1 MHVTLSFPRHPMPDR
16 MRDSNPYRAPE
27 SRVAVPDDTNL
38 EVVIAGQKLVILAAQ
53 VYFLSAA
60 ARMFIGAFAFIG
72 AFISLVLALVGIVR
86 LGRGM
91 GDSTAT
97 KALYV
102 VLMFIP
108 VVGLIVLLVLNSR
121 ATRRLQAA
129 GHHVGFLG
137 VDR

>member
-1 MHVTLSFPRHPMPDR
+1 
-16 MRDSNPYRAPE
+16 MRDSNPYRSPE
-27 SRVAVPDDTNL
+27 SRVAVSDDGNL
-38 EVVIAGQKLVILAAQ
+38 DAVIAGQKLVILAAQ

-60 ARMFIGAFAFIG
+60 ARMFIGVFAFIG
-72 AFISLVLALVGIVR
+72 AFVALVLALFGIVR
-86 LGRGM
+86 LGGGM

-97 KALYV
+97 RTLCV

-121 ATRRLQAA
+121 ATNRLRAA
-129 GHHVGFLG
+129 GYRVGFLG

>member
-1 MHVTLSFPRHPMPDR
+1 
-16 MRDSNPYRAPE
+16 MRDSNPYRSRE
-27 SRVAVPDDTNL
+27 SRVAVSDDGNL
-38 EVVIAGQKLVILAAQ
+38 DAVIAGQKLVILAAQ

-60 ARMFIGAFAFIG
+60 ARMFIGVFAFIG
-72 AFISLVLALVGIVR
+72 AFVALVLALFGIVR
-86 LGRGM
+86 LGGGM

-97 KALYV
+97 RTLCV

-121 ATRRLQAA
+121 ATNRLRAA
-129 GHHVGFLG
+129 GYRVGFLG